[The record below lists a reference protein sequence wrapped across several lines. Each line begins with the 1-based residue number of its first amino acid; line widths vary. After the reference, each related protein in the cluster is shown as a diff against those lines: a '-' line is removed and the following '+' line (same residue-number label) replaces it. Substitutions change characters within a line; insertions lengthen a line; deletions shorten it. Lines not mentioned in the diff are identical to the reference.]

1 MRPGGGGDGFGM
13 LIIYSRNV
21 SLALLGNR
29 SILMLSDFHE
39 EPPDV
44 QKSKSKEAFLLE
56 DL

>member
-1 MRPGGGGDGFGM
+1 MQPGGGGDGFGM